1 MNHGKIP
8 WIQRVDNGQMSFLLR
23 QAAATPGC
31 NAIKGARCG
40 LEAPLAR
47 ALVTW

>member
-1 MNHGKIP
+1 VLTTASNVA
-8 WIQRVDNGQMSFLLR
+8 RCFFLLR

-31 NAIKGARCG
+31 NAIRGARCG